1 MATEADHIALANK
14 NHAVL
19 LHLLEDVETFP
30 EWVAVTAFYKA
41 LQIVEA
47 MFVCQHGRSCHG
59 HSARLD
65 ALKRRGYKEE
75 HKHFRVLWAASS
87 VARYLHDAD
96 SDKSYCSFADYM
108 PPDRVRKFV
117 KTRLGGVECNAV
129 QHLSDEGRK
138 ALQRFNS

>member
-19 LHLLEDVETFP
+19 VHLLEDAEQFP

-47 MFVCQHGRSCHG
+47 MFVRKYGRSCHG

-65 ALKRRGYKEE
+65 NLKKRGHKEE
-75 HKHFRVLWAASS
+75 HKHFRVLWAVSS

-96 SDKSYCSFADYM
+96 SGKSYSSFTDFM

-129 QHLSDEGRK
+129 QHLSDNGRNTLK
-138 ALQRFNS
+138 RFDP

>member
-19 LHLLEDVETFP
+19 VHLLEDVEKFP

-47 MFVCQHGRSCHG
+47 VFVHKHGRSCHG
-59 HSARLD
+59 HPERLN
-65 ALKRRGYKEE
+65 ALKRRGYEEE

-87 VARYLHDAD
+87 VARYLHDAG
-96 SDKSYCSFADYM
+96 SGRSYCSFTDYM
-108 PPDRVRKFV
+108 APDRVRKFV
-117 KTRLGGVECNAV
+117 QKRLGGVECNAV
-129 QHLSDEGRK
+129 RHLSDEGRD
-138 ALQRFNS
+138 ALERFAW